1 MIGLL
6 FSVSMALGTMVL
18 DARAKELLASA
29 YNEAKIRIK
38 DFKVLVQ
45 KCINLFFFYHQS
57 DVVSALR

>member
-6 FSVSMALGTMVL
+6 FSGSMALGTMVL

-38 DFKVLVQ
+38 DFKVLV
-45 KCINLFFFYHQS
+45 
-57 DVVSALR
+57 SAKVNCD